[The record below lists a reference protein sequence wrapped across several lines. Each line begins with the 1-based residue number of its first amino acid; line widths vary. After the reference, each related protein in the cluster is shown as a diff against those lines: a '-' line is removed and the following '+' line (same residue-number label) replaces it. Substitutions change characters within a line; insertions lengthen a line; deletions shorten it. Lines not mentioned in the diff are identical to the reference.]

1 MSTILSTSVLI
12 GTFCLSWVIS
22 GVTYRLLSRY
32 RIFAYPDRRSSH
44 AEPIPQGGGIAVVT
58 AITCGWSMLGIMG
71 IADWP
76 SLSVVLAATLLLAI
90 VSWFDDLGGAPIS
103 IRMLAQIIIVATVML
118 LVPLGVLPQ
127 NLLPQLLEFLLIAV
141 LWIWFINLYNFMDG
155 IDGITAVETLCIC
168 SGVALVSFITGLG
181 SDLFLAACVVAA
193 AVAGFLPWNW
203 NPAKMFLGDVGS
215 VPIGFIMGW
224 FLLEVSGHGFWV
236 AALIL
241 PGYYV
246 SDATLTLLKR
256 LICRKLIWESHREH
270 LYQHAVAGS
279 LTHGQASTAVGI
291 TGLWLIGCAILSVT
305 GGSNIMVS
313 IAAAIMGII
322 ALLWYFHSASQTA

>member
-1 MSTILSTSVLI
+1 
-12 GTFCLSWVIS
+12 
-22 GVTYRLLSRY
+22 
-32 RIFAYPDRRSSH
+32 
-44 AEPIPQGGGIAVVT
+44 
-58 AITCGWSMLGIMG
+58 MLGVMG

-76 SLSVVLAATLLLAI
+76 SLSVILAATLLLAI